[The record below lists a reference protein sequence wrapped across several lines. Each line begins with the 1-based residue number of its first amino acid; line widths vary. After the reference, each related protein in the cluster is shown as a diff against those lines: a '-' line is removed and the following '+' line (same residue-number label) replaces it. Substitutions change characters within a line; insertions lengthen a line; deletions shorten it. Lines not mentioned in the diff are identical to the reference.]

1 MSLMA
6 NLRGLFHDAF
16 GRMTPAPD
24 HEERLTVATLLLLVA
39 QADGRVLSVEERSLP
54 ILLRSYFGIDADT
67 AARLIDEAAE
77 PGSGTDPTTSLAD
90 RILHDIPVGERP
102 GLLALAYRVATVDG
116 HVHEFEDDLI
126 WRIGRLLGL
135 TDEAIAASR
144 AEAARALASGPVQGA
159 VDG

>member
-6 NLRGLFHDAF
+6 NLRELFHDAF
-16 GRMTPAPD
+16 GPMAPAPD

-39 QADGRVLSVEERSLP
+39 QADGRVLSVEERNLP

-67 AARLIDEAAE
+67 AARLLDEAAE
-77 PGSGTDPTTSLAD
+77 PGSGTDRTTSLAD
-90 RILHDIPVGERP
+90 RILHDIPVPERP

-135 TDEAIAASR
+135 TDEAIAAIKVD
-144 AEAARALASGPVQGA
+144 AARNLAPGRAQREA
-159 VDG
+159 DD

>member
-6 NLRGLFHDAF
+6 NLRELFHDTF
-16 GRMTPAPD
+16 GPMAPAPD

-39 QADGRVLSVEERSLP
+39 HADGRVLSIEERSLP
-54 ILLRSYFGIDADT
+54 VLLRSYFGIDADT

-77 PGSGTDPTTSLAD
+77 PGSGTDPATSLAD
-90 RILHDIPVGERP
+90 RILHDIPAADRP

-135 TDEAIAASR
+135 TDEAIAAAK
-144 AEAARALASGPVQGA
+144 AEAAREPRNGPGA
-159 VDG
+159 GR